1 MKILLIDDNPD
12 DRLMVKGELARNLGA
27 VEFVEVRDAAELLPV
42 IEGGRF
48 ELAITDYQLRWT
60 TGLDVLKDI
69 KSKHP
74 DMPVIMFTG
83 TGSEE
88 IAVEAMKSGLDDY
101 ILKSPKHFK
110 RLPVAVSAVLEKGE
124 FARRA
129 REIEAKYRELFTR
142 LPVCIYSSTY
152 DGTTIDMNPAGLRIF
167 RCSDI
172 DEMRKISIEDLY
184 LDKGDRD
191 VLLENLRSR
200 GCVTDFRA
208 RMRRLDGTGFWAEIH
223 AVVKKDKVG
232 QPMYVEGILDDITAF
247 VKAEEGRNKLYC
259 TLKTLFDHMP
269 EGVFLLDI
277 ENRIV
282 LANPVAG
289 EHLQVLAGVGE
300 GDTIGILQGKDI
312 RDYIVSPPGFFWHG
326 IELQEPQER
335 FYEVGGRVIGSDGEG
350 SGMIFLTRE
359 VTEERRLEERVNSQ
373 ERLASIGQLA
383 AGIAHDFNNILTVI
397 IGYAE
402 IILKSGSIDEN
413 TRQRVESIFQGGTKA
428 ANLVRQIL
436 DFSRKSVSRMNPVDL
451 VLFMKEFLKFI
462 ERTIPEDI
470 KVSLEYS
477 PGEYRV
483 NADPTK
489 IQQVLANLVVNARDA
504 LCVGGSLSLGLKKV
518 SFPEKRMLNLTD
530 LEAGEYV
537 AISVGD
543 TGTGIPMEILPH
555 IFEPFFT
562 TKEVGKGT
570 GLGLSQ
576 VYGIVRQHG
585 GYIDVKSEAGEG
597 TVFTIY
603 LPSLEMQIKEEET
616 TQRKEHTLPEG
627 HGEPVLVVEDDDP
640 VRELIVAVLEMM
652 GYRVFTARN
661 GVEGIESFEK
671 GNAEIALVITD
682 MIMPELSGI
691 EMVRRL
697 KELKRDVKIIL
708 LSGYPVIN
716 EREVLLKEGVSEL
729 VMKPIDV
736 KHFAEVVRDVLS

>member
-12 DRLMVKGELARNLGA
+12 DRLMVKGELSRDLGA
-27 VEFVEVRDAAELLPV
+27 VEFVEVRDADELLPV
-42 IEGGRF
+42 IEGGGF

-74 DMPVIMFTG
+74 DTPVIMFTG

-129 REIEAKYRELFTR
+129 REIEAKYMELFTR

-172 DEMRKISIEDLY
+172 DEMRKVSMEDLY
-184 LDKGDRD
+184 LDKGDSD
-191 VLLENLRSR
+191 VLLENLRSK

-223 AVVKKDKVG
+223 AVAKKDRVG
-232 QPMYVEGILDDITAF
+232 QPMYVEGILDDITAL
-247 VKAEEGRNKLYC
+247 VKAEEGGNKLYC
-259 TLKTLFDHMP
+259 TLKTLFDHIP
-269 EGVFLLDI
+269 EGVFLLDS

-289 EHLQVLAGVGE
+289 EHLQVLAGVGA
-300 GDTIGILQGKDI
+300 GDTIAMLQGKDI

-326 IELQEPQER
+326 IELKEPQER

-350 SGMIFLTRE
+350 SGMIFLTRD
-359 VTEERRLEERVNSQ
+359 VTEEKRLEERVNSQ

-402 IILKSGSIDEN
+402 IILKSASVDKD

-436 DFSRKSVSRMNPVDL
+436 DFSRKSVSRMNPLDL

-477 PGEYRV
+477 PDEYRV

-504 LCVGGSLSLGLKKV
+504 LYVGGSLSLGLKKV
-518 SFPEKRMLNLTD
+518 SFPERTVLNLTD

-543 TGTGIPMEILPH
+543 TGTGIPTEILPH

-603 LPSLEMQIKEEET
+603 LPSLELRIKEEET
-616 TQRKEHTLPEG
+616 TQRKDHALPEG

-661 GVEGIESFEK
+661 GVEGIASFEK
-671 GNAEIALVITD
+671 RNAEIALVITD

-697 KELKRDVKIIL
+697 KDLKGDVKIIL

-716 EREVLLKEGVSEL
+716 EKEVLLKEGVSEL